1 MITTDRFPYDMPSR
15 DALVEQVNRDLQ
27 RNYKPNQVS
36 FEDMFFA
43 PLPAIPGRTFIEMTS
58 RLTGLK
64 EFFVY
69 RRLDLANPKA
79 LGTSTRIKVLGRPTP
94 ASIANEINRS
104 RKMTFGPDDL
114 SFSTVVINNSEETFV
129 YRLKAMTGSYAYFGE
144 TDVIVEVLEANPYAR
159 YLEDGDARLMETGDI
174 RELEHV

>member
-15 DALVEQVNRDLQ
+15 DALVEQVNRDLK
-27 RNYKPNQVS
+27 RSYKPNQVS

-43 PLPAIPGRTFIEMTS
+43 PLPAIPGRTFIEMTN

-69 RRLDLANPKA
+69 RRLDLAHAKA
-79 LGTSTRIKVLGRPTP
+79 LGTSTRIKIVGLPTP

-104 RKMTFGPDDL
+104 RKMSFGPDDI
-114 SFSTVVINNSEETFV
+114 SFSTVVINNKEETFV

-144 TDVIVEVLEANPYAR
+144 TDVIVEVVEANPYTR
-159 YLEDGDARLMETGDI
+159 YLEDGDHRLMETGAI